1 MGFYFLIMIG
11 IYKITSPT
19 KKVYIG
25 QSVNIERRFST
36 YKRNNPINKQPR
48 LYSSFKKYGVESHKF
63 EIVCECEIHE
73 LNDKERYY
81 QDLFSATGKNS
92 LNCILQKTSNLDYAS
107 SLETRKKISEKA
119 KGRKHTIE
127 TKLKLSLA
135 HTGKKLNPEHKE
147 KLRIKLIGRKGHSKK
162 ASQETKEK
170 CRLNSTKHLSKIV
183 LDFETG
189 VFYESA
195 KEVSDLYNLK
205 QSTLR
210 CKLNGSNPNNTQ
222 FIYV

>member
-1 MGFYFLIMIG
+1 MIG

-48 LYSSFKKYGVESHKF
+48 LYGSFKKYGIENHKF
-63 EIVCECEIHE
+63 EIICECGIFE

-81 QDLFSATGKNS
+81 QDLFSATDKNS
-92 LNCILQKTSNLDYAS
+92 LNCILQKTSNLDYVS

-135 HTGKKLNPEHKE
+135 HTGKKLSPEHKE
-147 KLRIKLIGRKGHSKK
+147 KLRLKLVGRKGHSKK
-162 ASQETKEK
+162 ASKETKLK
-170 CRLNSTKHLSKIV
+170 CRINATKHLSKIV
-183 LDFETG
+183 LDFQTG

-195 KEVSDLYNLK
+195 KEVSDLYNFK
-205 QSTLR
+205 QSTFR
-210 CKLNGSNPNNTQ
+210 CKLNGINPNNTQ
-222 FIYV
+222 FSYV

>member
-1 MGFYFLIMIG
+1 MIG

-48 LYSSFKKYGVESHKF
+48 LYSSFKKYGVENHKF
-63 EIVCECEIHE
+63 EIVCECEIFE
-73 LNDKERYY
+73 LNEKERYY

-92 LNCILQKTSNLDYAS
+92 LNCVLQQTKNLDYFS

-135 HTGKKLNPEHKE
+135 HTGKKLSPEHKE
-147 KLRIKLIGRKGHSKK
+147 KLRIKLTGREGHSKK

-183 LDFETG
+183 LCLNNG
-189 VFYESA
+189 IFYESA
-195 KEVSDLYNLK
+195 KEVSDIFK
-205 QSTLR
+205 IKHSTLR
-210 CKLNGSNPNNTQ
+210 GWLNGSAINKTS

>member
-1 MGFYFLIMIG
+1 MIG
-11 IYKITSPT
+11 IYKITNPL

-48 LYSSFKKYGVESHKF
+48 LYGSFKKYGIKNHKF
-63 EIVCECEIHE
+63 EIVCECEIFE
-73 LNDKERYY
+73 LNEKERYY

-92 LNCILQKTSNLDYAS
+92 LNCILQQTENLDYFS

-135 HTGKKLNPEHKE
+135 HTGKKLSSKHKE
-147 KLRIKLIGRKGHSKK
+147 KLRIKLTGRKGHDKK

-183 LDFETG
+183 LDFNTG

-195 KEVSDLYNLK
+195 KEVSDLYNYK
-205 QSTLR
+205 QSTFR
-210 CKLNGSNPNNTQ
+210 CKLNGTNPNNTQ
-222 FIYV
+222 FGYV

>member
-1 MGFYFLIMIG
+1 MIG

-25 QSVNIERRFST
+25 QSINIERRFST

-48 LYSSFKKYGVESHKF
+48 LYGSFKKYGIENHKF
-63 EIVCECEIHE
+63 EIVCECEIFE
-73 LNDKERYY
+73 LNEKERYY
-81 QDLFSATGKNS
+81 QDLFSATCKNS
-92 LNCILQKTSNLDYAS
+92 LNCVLQQTKKLDYFS
-107 SLETRKKISEKA
+107 SLETRKKISKKA

-135 HTGKKLNPEHKE
+135 HTGKKLSSKHKE
-147 KLRIKLIGRKGHSKK
+147 KLRIKLTGRKGHSKK

-183 LDFETG
+183 LDFHTG

-195 KEVSDLYNLK
+195 KEVSDLYNYK
-205 QSTLR
+205 QSTFR

-222 FIYV
+222 FSYV